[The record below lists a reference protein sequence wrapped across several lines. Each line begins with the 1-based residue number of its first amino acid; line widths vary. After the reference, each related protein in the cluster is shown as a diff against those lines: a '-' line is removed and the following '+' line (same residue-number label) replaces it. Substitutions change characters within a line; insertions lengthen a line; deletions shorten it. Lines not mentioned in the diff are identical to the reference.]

1 MGRRDCVVVNAVD
14 AGGRVEAEP
23 CGSCRLAVVVGQRR
37 QASKQHRHTS
47 HPEPAASWARQRH
60 SLHLLIFWG
69 SEGGIYC
76 CLLKVASNTIHSSS
90 SSREQQSLYPALL
103 PSPPSRSHD
112 CHETPHQRPAKPQG
126 SIPSTCPRP
135 LPASSPHP
143 HPSTSHTVFPVIP
156 ILGHLPSRNE
166 RITA

>member
-23 CGSCRLAVVVGQRR
+23 CGSCRLVPVVVGQRR
-37 QASKQHRHTS
+37 QASSTATLHT
-47 HPEPAASWARQRH
+47 EPAASWARQRH

-90 SSREQQSLYPALL
+90 SSREQQSLCPALL
-103 PSPPSRSHD
+103 PYSTTLTKPRLPRD
-112 CHETPHQRPAKPQG
+112 TTTTTAAAPRQTTPYHQRALDRCRRRHRTRARIHQ
-126 SIPSTCPRP
+126 PRS
-135 LPASSPHP
+135 LPR
-143 HPSTSHTVFPVIP
+143 HTNNWEHA
-156 ILGHLPSRNE
+156 L
-166 RITA
+166 AQ